1 MTLSDGTITLR
12 APEPSDIDRLYI
24 WENDMSL
31 WPFGSAATPLSRHM
45 LSEYIAAYDGDIFS
59 SGQLRFVIELCGKG
73 GAVGTID
80 MTHFEPRDRHA
91 RIGVF
96 VEPASR
102 RACIARRAIALVMA
116 YARDVLGMHMLMAL
130 VADDNE
136 PSRRLFATSGFN
148 SCGRVRSY
156 LRRGRSYHDIIIY
169 QVLL

>member
-91 RIGVF
+91 RIGGF

-136 PSRRLFATSGFN
+136 PSFATSGFN